1 MRDKISPNSPEIQL
15 DNFGPLLLFSFLDPD
30 SNAHFIFVTRCLWEI
45 FFSFININ
53 VNKLNMYYVLK
64 HGVFLNR
71 NIFPFQKGK
80 NNFENIVLL
89 WLWGLYLIGLI
100 GSLCYKHEDNWVDQW
115 IFKDQH
121 ISLNGKANA
130 WPPSQACWV
139 GIPLGRIYPRIC
151 ILN

>member
-30 SNAHFIFVTRCLWEI
+30 SNAHFISVTRCLWEI
-45 FFSFININ
+45 FFSFIITN

-64 HGVFLNR
+64 HGV
-71 NIFPFQKGK
+71 PKQKYFSLSK
-80 NNFENIVLL
+80 VENIVLL

-100 GSLCYKHEDNWVDQW
+100 GSLHYKHEDNWVDQW

-139 GIPLGRIYPRIC
+139 GIPLGRIYQESVF
-151 ILN
+151 